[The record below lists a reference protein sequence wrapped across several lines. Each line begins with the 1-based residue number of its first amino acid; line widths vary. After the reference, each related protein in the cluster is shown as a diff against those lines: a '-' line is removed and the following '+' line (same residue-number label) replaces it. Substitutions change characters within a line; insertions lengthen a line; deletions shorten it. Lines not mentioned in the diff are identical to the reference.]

1 MVSGSNHQFSLLRI
15 FFADYGINLNLGR
28 YKKDAF
34 KSFFR
39 RRNLRD
45 IIKRRKNSSKE
56 YIYIYIYTSVFKKV
70 FIQRQIYT
78 FVFLHVSCV
87 HFPLV
92 IVQHVKNLGSRI
104 NLLFV
109 RFFVPI

>member
-1 MVSGSNHQFSLLRI
+1 MSINIQKRNLSEGGAVVSGSNHQFSLLRI
-15 FFADYGINLNLGR
+15 FFADHGINLNLGR

-56 YIYIYIYTSVFKKV
+56 YIY
-70 FIQRQIYT
+70 
-78 FVFLHVSCV
+78 
-87 HFPLV
+87 
-92 IVQHVKNLGSRI
+92 
-104 NLLFV
+104 LLYGGECFTGN
-109 RFFVPI
+109 